1 MKCRAVP
8 DTSEQRSRLLGFAG
22 GARPNLA
29 LRSRLILRCL
39 EGDSPRKIA
48 AELGVSPQTVRKWR
62 RRYVAAGL
70 AGLCDRPR
78 PGRPPRLSPDLLRQ
92 QIDQLLKQPPPGGR
106 RWSVRRVAETLGI
119 PSATV
124 GRVWKAM
131 NMALVVRSARKHAP
145 HGEPGRAVRKTGLY

>member
-1 MKCRAVP
+1 MKCRADS
-8 DTSEQRSRLLGFAG
+8 DTSEQRNRLLGFAG
-22 GARPNLA
+22 NARPSLA

-39 EGDSPRKIA
+39 EGDSPRTIA
-48 AELGVSPQTVRKWR
+48 AEFGVSPQTVRKWR
-62 RRYVAAGL
+62 RRYLAAGV

-92 QIDQLLKQPPPGGR
+92 QIHRLLRQPPPGGR
-106 RWSVRRVAETLGI
+106 RWSVRRVAEKLGM

-131 NMALVVRSARKHAP
+131 DVALVVGSTRGRP
-145 HGEPGRAVRKTGLY
+145 RHGERERGAKT